1 MGNIDTKEAMI
12 DQIKAHWLV
21 RVNDGTGIIVS
32 PLDDSILYIFTCK
45 HVIQDNNNKLLSK
58 ESISVRYDEH
68 TSRENHTFEIVDV
81 FTDDCE
87 KDVAIIVAKRD
98 LDNIPHL
105 YLSSD
110 KKECYHIGFPENRKK
125 IEGNFQESLV
135 LYISIFD
142 GNHEDELVEY
152 EYQKTPTDKELKG
165 MSGGGIFNK
174 SGELVGIHTQ
184 SSMPSEKELL
194 GKSVMIPIALYLK
207 LIKQNDISPVFEY
220 DLQRFGDMVSWVFN
234 FDGEKV
240 LEESTAQFS
249 AEIDVYKAIVQEWSP
264 LKIFMVLVENGKISP
279 NVKMESLNQAY
290 WHAFTLFVVAIIAFL
305 DLNEIDGEKAILF
318 VFDKFHYCYFKSDE
332 EIDVWKVK
340 DKLDPDTVIGMH
352 KKAFLVVGGLKKS
365 LLRGSI
371 KPSCAIVPDLKNG
384 EVISDN
390 DISRSRSRKQIF
402 DRMTIINN
410 NIFEK
415 VVEFCAEMN
424 DEVSIKLY
432 REKLVEMIK
441 KSNHG
446 NLF

>member
-12 DQIKAHWLV
+12 DQIKAYWLV

-32 PLDDSILYIFTCK
+32 PLDDSILYIFTCT
-45 HVIQDNNNKLLSK
+45 HVIKDKSNELISK
-58 ESISVRYDEH
+58 ENISVRYDEH
-68 TSRENHTFEIVDV
+68 TSKNDHTFEIIDV
-81 FTDDCE
+81 VTDNDQ
-87 KDVAIIVAKRD
+87 KDVAILVVKRD
-98 LDNIPHL
+98 LDDIPHL
-105 YLSSD
+105 YLSSE
-110 KKECYHIGFPENRKK
+110 KQECYHIGFPENRKK

-135 LYISIFD
+135 LQISIFD

-174 SGELVGIHTQ
+174 SGEMVGIHTQ
-184 SSMPSEKELL
+184 SSMPDEKELL

-207 LIKQNDISPVFEY
+207 LIKQNDLSPVLEY
-220 DLQRFGDMVSWVFN
+220 DLQRFGDMVSWIFN

-240 LEESTAQFS
+240 LEDSTAQFS
-249 AEIDVYKAIVQEWSP
+249 AEIDVYKEVVQEWSP
-264 LKIFMVLVENGKISP
+264 LQIFDVLVKNGKMDS
-279 NVKMESLNQAY
+279 NVKIESLNQAY
-290 WHAFTLFVVAIIAFL
+290 WQAFTLFVVAIIAFL
-305 DLNEIDGEKAILF
+305 DLKESDGEKAILF
-318 VFDKFHYCYFKSDE
+318 IFDKFHYCYFKSDE

-340 DKLDPDTVIGMH
+340 DELPPEAVIGMH

-371 KPSCAIVPDLKNG
+371 KPSTAIVPDIRNG

-432 REKLVEMIK
+432 RDKLVEMIK
-441 KSNHG
+441 KSNNG